1 MRITNSSMMS
11 SYLKDMQKNLGKMNK
26 LNTQLNTGKVI
37 SKVSDDPY
45 EAVKILNLQ
54 NEISDVEKYN
64 SNADEVMGWLDVTDE
79 SLDRIGSLTT
89 DIRTLLLSIQGT
101 FGPDEIKAT
110 QTEISE
116 KIKQIGEALNT
127 TYAGKFIFGG
137 SITDEQPISITE
149 KDGVAQLAIK
159 NQDNTENNKK
169 DRLKDS
175 LVVEI
180 SDGISFDYNLTL
192 DKITSTAGKETGIK
206 NGIEIL
212 NDIVLTL
219 NKKYPDNE
227 DELKNLRSDLDTYLS
242 DILNN
247 RSLVGGKSNT
257 VSAIKDSNDENI
269 LEMKGSYSMMQD
281 VDFAEYFMELQ
292 EAQMMYTASLQVGS
306 KLLQSTLLDYM
317 R

>member
-11 SYLKDMQKNLGKMNK
+11 SYLKDMQKNLQSMNK

-45 EAVKILNLQ
+45 EAIKILNLQ

-64 SNADEVMGWLDVTDE
+64 SNADEVLGWLDVTDE

-89 DIRTLLLSIQGT
+89 DIRTSLVSIQGT
-101 FGPDEIKAT
+101 YGPDEIKAT
-110 QTEISE
+110 QTEINE
-116 KIKQIGEALNT
+116 KVKQIGEALNT

-137 SITDEQPISITE
+137 SITDEQPIKIIE
-149 KDGVAQLAIK
+149 KDGVAQLVINNA
-159 NQDNTENNKK
+159 DN
-169 DRLKDS
+169 DRLNDS

-180 SDGISFDYNLTL
+180 SDGISLEHNLTL
-192 DKITSTAGKETGIK
+192 NQITATAGKETGK
-206 NGIEIL
+206 TNGLEIL
-212 NDIVLTL
+212 NGIVSSL
-219 NKKYPDNE
+219 NQNNPVNE
-227 DELKNLRSDLDTYLS
+227 EELKKLRGDLDTYLS

-247 RSLVGGKSNT
+247 RALVGGKSNT

>member
-45 EAVKILNLQ
+45 EAIKILNLQ
-54 NEISDVEKYN
+54 NEISDMEKYN

-89 DIRTLLLSIQGT
+89 DIRTLLVSIQGT
-101 FGPDEIKAT
+101 YGPDEIKAT
-110 QTEISE
+110 QTEINE

-137 SITDEQPISITE
+137 SITDEQPIEITE
-149 KDGVAQLAIK
+149 ENGVVKLVI
-159 NQDNTENNKK
+159 NNANDK
-169 DRLKDS
+169 RLNDS

-180 SDGISFDYNLTL
+180 SDGISLEHNLTL
-192 DKITSTAGKETGIK
+192 NKITSTAGKETGIK
-206 NGIEIL
+206 NGLEIL
-212 NDIVLTL
+212 NGIVSTL
-219 NKKYPDNE
+219 NQNNPVNE
-227 DELKNLRSDLDTYLS
+227 EELKKLRGDLDTYLS

-247 RSLVGGKSNT
+247 RALVGGKSNT

>member
-1 MRITNSSMMS
+1 
-11 SYLKDMQKNLGKMNK
+11 MQKNLQSMNK

-45 EAVKILNLQ
+45 EAIKILNLQ

-64 SNADEVMGWLDVTDE
+64 SNADEVLGWLDVTDE

-89 DIRTLLLSIQGT
+89 DIRTLLVSIQGT
-101 FGPDEIKAT
+101 YGPDEIKAT
-110 QTEISE
+110 QTEINE
-116 KIKQIGEALNT
+116 KVKQIGEALNT

-137 SITDEQPISITE
+137 SITDEQPIKIIE
-149 KDGVAQLAIK
+149 KDGVAQLVINNA
-159 NQDNTENNKK
+159 DNN
-169 DRLKDS
+169 RLNDS

-180 SDGISFDYNLTL
+180 SDGISLEHNLTL
-192 DKITSTAGKETGIK
+192 NQITATAGKETGK
-206 NGIEIL
+206 TNGLEIL
-212 NDIVLTL
+212 NGIVSSL
-219 NKKYPDNE
+219 NQNNPVNE
-227 DELKNLRSDLDTYLS
+227 EELKKLRGDLDTYLS

-247 RSLVGGKSNT
+247 RALVGGKSNT

>member
-11 SYLKDMQKNLGKMNK
+11 SYLKDMQKNLQSMNK

-45 EAVKILNLQ
+45 EAIKILNLQ

-64 SNADEVMGWLDVTDE
+64 SNADEVLGWLDVTDE

-89 DIRTLLLSIQGT
+89 DIRTLLVSIQGT
-101 FGPDEIKAT
+101 YGPDEIKAT
-110 QTEISE
+110 QTEINE

-137 SITDEQPISITE
+137 SITDEQPIEITE
-149 KDGVAQLAIK
+149 ENGVAKLVI
-159 NQDNTENNKK
+159 NNANDK
-169 DRLKDS
+169 RLNDS

-180 SDGISFDYNLTL
+180 SDGISLEHNLTL
-192 DKITSTAGKETGIK
+192 NQITATAGKETGK
-206 NGIEIL
+206 TNGLEIL
-212 NDIVLTL
+212 NGIVSTL
-219 NKKYPDNE
+219 NQNNPVNE
-227 DELKNLRSDLDTYLS
+227 EELKKLRGDLDTYLS

-247 RSLVGGKSNT
+247 RALVGGKSNT